1 MRTLKLETEMCEEPD
16 LIRGL
21 RPRLQPLAE
30 AARLHL
36 THSSALDLPLET
48 FATATVR
55 PENSH
60 YSGLSPGTRLLSN
73 PVLFLTLSYSGLY
86 PESYSLIQKILNF
99 HLIFSIVLCVFYRIR
114 SFPWERWPFLSF
126 TTKTTPLKKKILLV
140 SYTPGLYH

>member
-99 HLIFSIVLCVFYRIR
+99 HLIFSIVLCVFLQNPII
-114 SFPWERWPFLSF
+114 
-126 TTKTTPLKKKILLV
+126 PLGKMAFFVIYHQNNTFKKKNPV
-140 SYTPGLYH
+140 G